1 MVMVLLSASVENFSV
16 SRMQF
21 VFFIKCLTA
30 FVYLVEMPFCPFKN
44 ALPYPLTKCPYSK
57 CPFLKGHF

>member
-44 ALPYPLTKCPYSK
+44 ALLYPLTKVPVFK
-57 CPFLKGHF
+57 MPFFKREF